1 MKGKYPKDFKW
12 TGWHPNDLCYVIPII
27 KTEEQFWLPES
38 ERGKDN
44 DEITDVL
51 QGFKTWVANNRDRI
65 ARAEKR
71 GTLPYFV
78 RDNRERIGLAKIQDR
93 QLSNKMAMEKG
104 MIIDVANLS
113 SKEKNQ
119 IASSIKALSNKIN
132 LFPKEHYNRI

>member
-1 MKGKYPKDFKW
+1 M
-12 TGWHPNDLCYVIPII
+12 
-27 KTEEQFWLPES
+27 PES